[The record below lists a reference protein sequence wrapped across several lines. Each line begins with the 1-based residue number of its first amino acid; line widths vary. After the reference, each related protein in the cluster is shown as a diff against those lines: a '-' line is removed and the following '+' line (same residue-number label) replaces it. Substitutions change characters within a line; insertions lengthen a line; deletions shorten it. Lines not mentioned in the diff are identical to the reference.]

1 MNEHP
6 TAMRREIEEIPAALR
21 RLLQDSERDTQSA
34 ASELRQ
40 LDPGCVI
47 TVARGSSDHAAAYLK
62 YAIELSAGVPVASMG
77 PSIGS
82 IYNAPLRLKNTAAIC
97 ISQSGASTDIAKMAE
112 NAARG
117 GATNIALTNT
127 NRSLLAV
134 NCAHTIPINAGPER
148 SVAAT
153 KTFVNSVAA
162 GLMLLAYWQ
171 EDEVLLQALRKLP
184 EQAERAIACDWTAL
198 CHRLRSADSLFVLG
212 RGTSLAIANEVA
224 LKFKETCQ
232 VHAES
237 YSAAEVM
244 HGPVSVV
251 EAGFPVLAL
260 AARDATEQSV
270 VDVADALVDKGAEVF
285 ITTARDT
292 AAVQLPCVGGDHP
305 LTDPL
310 LLVVGFYSF
319 VEMLARDLGRNP
331 DVPPHLNKV
340 TDTV

>member
-1 MNEHP
+1 MIDLH
-6 TAMRREIEEIPAALR
+6 TAMRREIEEIPDALR
-21 RLLQDSERDTQSA
+21 RLLHESEGDIKSA
-34 ASELRQ
+34 AAELRQ
-40 LDPGCVI
+40 LDPTCVV
-47 TVARGSSDHAAAYLK
+47 TVARGSSDHAATYLK
-62 YAIELSAGVPVASMG
+62 YAIELAAGLPVASIG

-127 NRSLLAV
+127 SRSLLAV
-134 NCAHTIPINAGPER
+134 NCAHTISINAGPER

-162 GLMLLAYWQ
+162 GLLLLAHWQ
-171 EDEVLLQALRKLP
+171 EDMDLLSALANLP
-184 EQAERAIACDWTAL
+184 EQAESAIDCDWTRL
-198 CHRLRSADSLFVLG
+198 GDRLRGADSLFVLG

-251 EAGFPVLAL
+251 DADFPVLAL
-260 AARDATEQSV
+260 AARDTTEPSFV
-270 VDVADALVDKGAEVF
+270 EVADALVDKGADVF
-285 ITTARDT
+285 LTSSRET
-292 AAVQLPCVGGDHP
+292 AAVQLPFVSGNHS

-310 LLVVGFYSF
+310 LLVISFYAF
-319 VEMLARDLGRNP
+319 VEKLARVRGRNP